1 MTRKEEIQA
10 KAEELYGKV
19 DKSFPLTEFV
29 NEENR
34 RCFKAGAKWA
44 DEQEIEFL
52 RGLTFQ
58 SSIQSLFEMIND
70 RIKFL
75 KGE

>member
-19 DKSFPLTEFV
+19 DKSFPLNEFV

-34 RCFKAGAKWA
+34 NCFKAGAKWA

-52 RGLTFQ
+52 QSLLFQ
-58 SSIQSLFEMIND
+58 SATYHIFDKINE